1 MVIALRCHEIVELLV
16 KLFVSLKV
24 VGFAALLIIIHYNTS
39 TKCSSLSK
47 QISLEE

>member
-1 MVIALRCHEIVELLV
+1 MVIALRYHEIVELLV

-24 VGFAALLIIIHYNTS
+24 VGFAALLIIIP